1 MRRFFALAAAV
12 LALLVALTGSFALAH
27 HIPHGDPFKLTVS
40 NHVKSVRGSLGSYC
54 TKRRHLEGEKYSDL
68 VCGDALGPIPVK
80 GSLPVRPGGRLLI
93 RTAVRTRSVMVT
105 PVFLGRGPWGRDGER
120 FNFLRA
126 RRARRVGSSPYR
138 WRYQLPKNLRG
149 ATRLSVSIRW
159 DHPSEGAG
167 DADFW
172 VGIRRR

>member
-1 MRRFFALAAAV
+1 MLAA
-12 LALLVALTGSFALAH
+12 LVALTGSFALAH
-27 HIPHGDPFKLTVS
+27 HVPNGDPFKLTVS
-40 NHVKSVRGSLGSYC
+40 SIGKSVRGSLGSYC
-54 TKRRHLEGEKYSDL
+54 IERHFEGERYIMTCAD
-68 VCGDALGPIPVK
+68 GLGRIPVK
-80 GSLPVRPGGRLLI
+80 GSLPVRPGRRLLI
-93 RTAVRTRSVMVT
+93 RTAVRANSVVVT

-126 RRARRVGSSPYR
+126 RDARPVGSSPYR
-138 WRYQLPKNLRG
+138 WRYRVPKNLRG

-172 VGIRRR
+172 VGIRER